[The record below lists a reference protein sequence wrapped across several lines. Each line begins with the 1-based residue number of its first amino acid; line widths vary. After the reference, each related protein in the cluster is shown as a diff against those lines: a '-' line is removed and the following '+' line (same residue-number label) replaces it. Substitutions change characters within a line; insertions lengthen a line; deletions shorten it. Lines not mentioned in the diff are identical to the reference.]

1 MKKFLIEYVS
11 IIGYAVTGLIFGLA
25 FFLILF
31 NFYHAKEVSETYI
44 KNDNFVDVY
53 TRNKG
58 LLEQVKNNIA
68 GFDANNFRG
77 HPAQTDL
84 LSMKSRI
91 DMCISSFENSKAN
104 DIFTKKEVSVL
115 DVYNLLTY
123 YQSDIVNDC
132 VTMQLYSLK
141 NYTGNLASFEAV
153 RPFIENN
160 AMVLTNDLDYVKR
173 SLQNNSSFGFSSEYD
188 KINIFNLTRD
198 SYTRIENS
206 YQNSVNLLVNV
217 SEWFKKAVGGAV

>member
-11 IIGYAVTGLIFGLA
+11 IIGYSVTGLIFGLA

-31 NFYHAKEVSETYI
+31 NFYHAKEVSETYV
-44 KNDNFVDVY
+44 KNENYVDVY
-53 TRNKG
+53 TR
-58 LLEQVKNNIA
+58 NNIA

-91 DMCISSFENSKAN
+91 DMCVSSFETSKAN

-115 DVYNLLTY
+115 DVYNLLTH

-141 NYTGNLASFEAV
+141 NYTGSLASFESV